1 MLARMKILVM
11 VLFISISFSACSKQ
25 AFVLVPSFIQKDVNS
40 AREWAKENQISLEI
54 NQQPAPPSLG
64 IKPGKIMNQAPNP
77 GSEIV
82 PGDSVIVYVA
92 LKAPYDPRVAKS
104 NLEYDLGQVP
114 KSNQNYTKFANL
126 LKRDIDLSLLKLDYK
141 PIAVIPKVNYKKL
154 RSDLTSLELPREIE
168 GNVLYLSMLNSLNKV
183 VNLQSTNSVNSKE
196 LLKAVNEFEAQ
207 RHLFNQLMQ

>member
-1 MLARMKILVM
+1 MLARMKILIM
-11 VLFISISFSACSKQ
+11 VLFIGISFSACSKQ

-64 IKPGKIMNQAPNP
+64 IKPGRIMNQAPNP

-104 NLEYDLGQVP
+104 NLEYDLAQVP
-114 KSNQNYTKFANL
+114 RANQDFDKFANL
-126 LKRDIDLSLLKLDYK
+126 LKKDIDLSLLKFDYK
-141 PIAVIPKVNYKKL
+141 TITTVPKVNYKKL
-154 RSDLTSLELPREIE
+154 RTDLNSLELPREVE

-183 VNLQSTNSVNSKE
+183 VNLQSTSDVNSKD
-196 LLKAVNEFEAQ
+196 LLKAVNEFEEQ
-207 RHLFNQLMQ
+207 RHLFNQLIQ

>member
-1 MLARMKILVM
+1 MLARMKILIM
-11 VLFISISFSACSKQ
+11 VLFIGISFSACSKQ

-64 IKPGKIMNQAPNP
+64 IKPGRIMNQAPNP

-104 NLEYDLGQVP
+104 NLEYDLAQVP
-114 KSNQNYTKFANL
+114 RANQDFDKFANL
-126 LKRDIDLSLLKLDYK
+126 LKKDIDLSLLKFDYK
-141 PIAVIPKVNYKKL
+141 TITTVPKVNYKKL
-154 RSDLTSLELPREIE
+154 RTDLNSLELPREVE
-168 GNVLYLSMLNSLNKV
+168 GNILYLSMLNSLNKV
-183 VNLQSTNSVNSKE
+183 VNLQSTSDVNSKD
-196 LLKAVNEFEAQ
+196 LLKAVNEFEEQ
-207 RHLFNQLMQ
+207 RHLFNQLIQ